1 MKPNAKMHENRP
13 DRAELAKLTTPER
26 IDKMKALR
34 TQHMT
39 DMNAAMDKRD
49 QATKTLYAALSPE
62 QQKVFDSEH
71 ARMGKQRR

>member
-1 MKPNAKMHENRP
+1 MFSIDFQRQENRGEKSI
-13 DRAELAKLTTPER
+13 RRR